1 MSGILICK
9 VEMAGTDQ
17 GHETAL
23 SDKIAYGW
31 QSFIPIMLYG

>member
-1 MSGILICK
+1 MSGILIYK

-23 SDKIAYGW
+23 SDKTAYGW
-31 QSFIPIMLYG
+31 QCFIPIMHYG